1 MVVNKRRVLR
11 TPIIPLPLFIL
22 PSEKGDPMA
31 NALMTDIPFQAI
43 ESIELFVNKCRYSV
57 AQVADQAQAKRP
69 ERKVYVVS

>member
-1 MVVNKRRVLR
+1 
-11 TPIIPLPLFIL
+11 
-22 PSEKGDPMA
+22 MA